1 MYTGMYIRVW
11 CVCVH
16 VHVCMHDV
24 CVFAC
29 MCDVFVCV
37 CACVWCVYM
46 LFVHVCGTCTNSH
59 SAQSQTAYHFP
70 DAASLQTDTTQ
81 RSTKEARES
90 PGQDLLPSD
99 L

>member
-1 MYTGMYIRVW
+1 MYTGM
-11 CVCVH
+11 
-16 VHVCMHDV
+16 HVCMHDV

-29 MCDVFVCV
+29 MCDICVCV
-37 CACVWCVYM
+37 CACVWCVHAVCACVWYM
-46 LFVHVCGTCTNSH
+46 HLH